1 MMRKRMEVIFLK
13 GRMRSLLAGLAVAV
27 LLLNSGCSDLRLLA
41 ATMKSTSSP
50 DAQIEEN
57 DSEAVRIAAKIMDRL
72 DLSGTM
78 SSLKERN
85 MRSLVFQGNE
95 IYSDGVIYLSD
106 EGKSDSV
113 GVFFVTDLQEGKRC
127 VEEYVTSLKAQTN
140 VYDSSEIFKISNA
153 VIADNGIDEIILIIC
168 ADIEKAK
175 SLAAEYTGS

>member
-1 MMRKRMEVIFLK
+1 MEVIFLRD
-13 GRMRSLLAGLAVAV
+13 RMRRLLPVLAVSG
-27 LLLNSGCSDLRLLA
+27 LLVMSGCADLRLLA

-50 DAQIEEN
+50 AVQEEVS
-57 DSEAVRIAAKIMDRL
+57 DSAASKTAAKIMDRL
-72 DLSGTM
+72 GLSGTM
-78 SSLKERN
+78 SALKERN

-95 IYSDGVIYLSD
+95 IYSDGVIYLSQ

-113 GVFFVTDLQEGKRC
+113 GVFFVTDLEEGKRC

-153 VIADNGIDEIILIIC
+153 VIADNGSDEIILIIC

-175 SLAAEYTGS
+175 SLAAEITGS